1 MKAMVYHGNRD
12 VRLRDVEE
20 PHPGPGEAKLRI
32 DYCGICAT
40 DIEEYIY
47 GPAFIS
53 HDEPNPL
60 TGRKIPITIGH
71 ELTGTVVETG
81 EDVRNVRPGDR
92 AVINGVLTCGSCWW
106 CLRGETGQC
115 PLMTAVGFGADGGLA
130 EYIVWPASHVITL
143 PASVSSRE
151 AGLVEP
157 AAVGHHAV
165 MRGRVGPGEAVAV
178 VGVGP
183 VGLLAMQAARTMGAR
198 VFAVDRRP
206 MSLDLAVDLG
216 ADGVVNVDEEDPGE
230 ALRRLTGGMGPD
242 VVIDAAGGPETT
254 QQSVEWVRN
263 GGRVV
268 LVAIHTSKPEFDFVR
283 VVAKEVEVVGTLA
296 YLQSD
301 VEDVVRHISSGSI
314 VTEPLI
320 SDVIGLEEV
329 IDVGY
334 ARMTAGAKDFFRIL
348 VSPTK

>member
-12 VRLRDVEE
+12 VRLGDVEE
-20 PHPGPGEAKLRI
+20 PRPRPGEAKLRI

-60 TGRKIPITIGH
+60 TGKKTPRIIGH

-81 EDVRNVRPGDR
+81 AGVRNVQPGDR
-92 AVINGVLTCGSCWW
+92 AVINGTLTCGGCWW
-106 CLRGETGQC
+106 CLRGEASQC
-115 PLMTAVGFGADGGLA
+115 PSMTAVGFGKDGGLA
-130 EYIVWPASHVITL
+130 EYIVWPAAQVVTL
-143 PASVSSRE
+143 PANVTSRE

-157 AAVGHHAV
+157 AAVGHHAAI
-165 MRGRVGPGEAVAV
+165 RGRVKPGETVAV

-183 VGLLAMQAARTMGAR
+183 VGMLAMQAARTMGAR
-198 VFAVDRRP
+198 VFAVDKRE
-206 MSLDLAVDLG
+206 MSLNLALELG
-216 ADGVVNVDEEDPGE
+216 AGGAVNADEGDPGK
-230 ALRRLTGGMGPD
+230 ALRNLNGGRGPD
-242 VVIDAAGGPETT
+242 VIIDAAGGPGST

-268 LVAIHTSKPEFDFVR
+268 LVAIHTSKPEFDFVN
-283 VVAKEVEVVGTLA
+283 VVAKEVEIIGSLG
-296 YLQSD
+296 YLQHD
-301 VEDVVRHISSGSI
+301 VEDVVRHISSGTM

-320 SDVIGLEEV
+320 SDVIGLDQV

-334 ARMTAGAKDFFRIL
+334 AKMMSDAKDFFRIL
-348 VSPTK
+348 VSPSR

>member
-12 VRLRDVEE
+12 VRLSDVEE
-20 PHPGPGEAKLRI
+20 PGPGPGEAKLRI

-40 DIEEYIY
+40 DMEEYIY
-47 GPAFIS
+47 GPAFIA

-60 TGRKIPITIGH
+60 TGKKMPIIIGH
-71 ELTGTVVETG
+71 ELTGTVVEAG
-81 EDVRNVRPGDR
+81 AGVRNVQPGDR
-92 AVINGVLTCGSCWW
+92 AVINGVLSCGSCWW
-106 CLRGETGQC
+106 CLRGETSQC
-115 PLMTAVGFGADGGLA
+115 PSMSAVGFGADGGLA
-130 EYIVWPASHVITL
+130 EYMVWPASQVVGL
-143 PASVSSRE
+143 PASVSSLE

-165 MRGRVGPGEAVAV
+165 MRGRIRPGDTVAV
-178 VGVGP
+178 LGVGP
-183 VGLLAMQAARTMGAR
+183 VGMLSMQAARTMGAR
-198 VFAVDRRP
+198 VFAVDKRP
-206 MSLDLAVDLG
+206 MSLDLAGELG
-216 ADGVVNVDEEDPGE
+216 ADGVVNADEEDPGD

-268 LVAIHTSKPEFDFVR
+268 LVAIHTTKPEFDFVR
-283 VVAKEVEVVGTLA
+283 VVAKEVEIVGTVA
-296 YLQSD
+296 YLQND

-320 SDVIGLEEV
+320 SDVIGLDEV

-334 ARMTAGAKDFFRIL
+334 AKMMAGAKDFFRIL
-348 VSPTK
+348 VSPAQ

>member
-20 PHPGPGEAKLRI
+20 PQPGPGEAKLRI

-71 ELTGTVVETG
+71 ELTGTVVEAG
-81 EDVRNVRPGDR
+81 EGVRNVRPGDR
-92 AVINGVLTCGSCWW
+92 AVINGVLTCGSCCW

-130 EYIVWPASHVITL
+130 EYIVWPASHVIAL

-183 VGLLAMQAARTMGAR
+183 VGMLAMQAARTMGAR

-206 MSLDLAVDLG
+206 VSLDLAVDLG
-216 ADGVVNVDEEDPGE
+216 RRWGCQRGRRGPG
-230 ALRRLTGGMGPD
+230 RG
-242 VVIDAAGGPETT
+242 AAPPHG
-254 QQSVEWVRN
+254 RN
-263 GGRVV
+263 GAGRGDRCRRRTRNYATVGRVGQKRGQGG
-268 LVAIHTSKPEFDFVR
+268 TGWRFTRPKPGVR
-283 VVAKEVEVVGTLA
+283 LRARRRQGGRGR
-296 YLQSD
+296 
-301 VEDVVRHISSGSI
+301 RHPRLPPEA
-314 VTEPLI
+314 T
-320 SDVIGLEEV
+320 
-329 IDVGY
+329 
-334 ARMTAGAKDFFRIL
+334 
-348 VSPTK
+348 

>member
-1 MKAMVYHGNRD
+1 M
-12 VRLRDVEE
+12 
-20 PHPGPGEAKLRI
+20 
-32 DYCGICAT
+32 
-40 DIEEYIY
+40 
-47 GPAFIS
+47 S
-53 HDEPNPL
+53 
-60 TGRKIPITIGH
+60 
-71 ELTGTVVETG
+71 
-81 EDVRNVRPGDR
+81 
-92 AVINGVLTCGSCWW
+92 
-106 CLRGETGQC
+106 
-115 PLMTAVGFGADGGLA
+115 
-130 EYIVWPASHVITL
+130 
-143 PASVSSRE
+143 
-151 AGLVEP
+151 
-157 AAVGHHAV
+157 
-165 MRGRVGPGEAVAV
+165 GPGEAVAV

-183 VGLLAMQAARTMGAR
+183 VGMLAMQAARTMGAR

-320 SDVIGLEEV
+320 SDVIGLGRGDRRRVRQDDGRREGLLQDTGFAHKV
-329 IDVGY
+329 GQPVSGPLRGADMFDVLIVGGTVVDRY
-334 ARMTAGAKDFFRIL
+334 REARIPCGRRRNRREDRGGWGTCPPPRRAA
-348 VSPTK
+348 S